1 MGEQGQ
7 GRRANVKLA
16 STNLLPTSFGSS
28 SAHPWPYMA
37 SPSADS
43 VQLSFGLLYV
53 PPHRII
59 SFLVHW
65 ATACTRGTSG
75 LKRPLCPCIII
86 IFALGILLACAC
98 TLFIGGLQKSPCLG
112 ILLPCACTLFFGHG
126 GLKKSPCPMR
136 GGTDSAPLT
145 SAHVAG
151 V

>member
-7 GRRANVKLA
+7 GRRANGKLA
-16 STNLLPTSFGSS
+16 STNLLSPTSFGSS

-59 SFLVHW
+59 SFFVHW

-75 LKRPLCPCIII
+75 LKRPLHP
-86 IFALGILLACAC
+86 FHWRAAKVPVSWHLASLCMHPFLWPWWAE
-98 TLFIGGLQKSPCLG
+98 KV
-112 ILLPCACTLFFGHG
+112 
-126 GLKKSPCPMR
+126 PMSKR